1 MAPSARRRA
10 ARTAAVVF
18 TAATVVGASGSCA
31 WEKVVSAAG
40 EATDYCAILSD
51 SIGLYPGNPITQ
63 LGYQI
68 GTVETITPSATD
80 VRVDFTVT
88 ERRVLAADVKAVVRS
103 PSILA
108 DRSMELVGGYDS
120 GPRLRPGECI
130 PLSRSAT
137 PKSLSEV
144 IGSATAFVDSIN
156 PQGST
161 NIADVVQQLDAAL
174 HGNGTGINQLL
185 TTSSALLDSP
195 DAAVSD
201 IGSIL
206 VNVSRL
212 STTLADLRDPLK
224 QIMLD
229 AQETTPIL
237 TPAVERA
244 GGMMGGLDP
253 AIEMISDLEAH
264 FGDEIQF
271 LLDSV
276 SVVVRKVSAHAPR
289 LANLLNPVPWWI
301 KSLANMINNHS
312 WQSIRYRP
320 PLYRI
325 RTPDGVA
332 LCNIMN
338 GSMPGSCANVQGT
351 PYAVDAAL
359 LQYVLVEAAKR

>member
-1 MAPSARRRA
+1 MSPSVWRRA
-10 ARTAAVVF
+10 ARPAVVVVI
-18 TAATVVGASGSCA
+18 AAAAGVSGSCSLEEGA
-31 WEKVVSAAG
+31 SAAG
-40 EATDYCAILSD
+40 ERTDYCAILSD

-68 GTVETITPSATD
+68 GTVQTITPSPTD

-88 ERRVLAADVKAVVRS
+88 EHRVLAADVKAVVRS

-108 DRSMELVGGYDS
+108 DRSMELVGDYDS
-120 GPRLRPGECI
+120 GPQLRPGECI

-156 PQGST
+156 PDGST
-161 NIADVVQQLDAAL
+161 NIGDVVQRLDVAF
-174 HGNGTGINQLL
+174 HGNGVGINQLL
-185 TTSSALLDSP
+185 TTSSAVLDNP

-206 VNVSRL
+206 ANVSRL
-212 STTLADLRDPLK
+212 STTLTDIREPLK

-229 AQETTPIL
+229 AQQTTPIL

-253 AIEMISDLEAH
+253 AIEALADVEAH

-271 LLDSV
+271 LLDSM

-289 LANLLNPVPWWI
+289 LANLMNPVPWWI
-301 KSLANMINNHS
+301 KSLANMVNNHS

-332 LCNIMN
+332 LCNVMN
-338 GSMPGSCANVQGT
+338 ASMPGSCANVQGT

-359 LQYVLVEAAKR
+359 LQYVLIEAAKR